1 MSYEY
6 DFLVY
11 IGRFQPLHL
20 GHQSVIDAAL
30 EKAHKVIV
38 LIGSANMPSTP
49 KNPFYYE
56 ERVEMVKKVY
66 PFETGTNRLITA
78 PLDDIMYD
86 DDRWLAQVQ
95 STLTNLI
102 LDEGNNGGIHLDG
115 MNDMK
120 IGIIGYEKD
129 DSSYYL
135 SLFPQWDKVGVPQ
148 WGTISATELRENFLQ
163 RAPILPHDLCDERV
177 VDWMKTYMLTD
188 QFRYLVEEREGL
200 QKNYFDK
207 WKDAPYPPH
216 FVTADAV
223 VTQAGHILLVTRAE
237 APGKG
242 LLALPGG
249 HIDARAGGAFENCLK
264 ELWEEARPK
273 DQHSKRGR
281 AMPENKIRGFYTGAE
296 RRFDQP
302 GRDPRG
308 FYSTTAFRF
317 VFPGGKLW
325 DVEGG
330 LSIDGETNDV
340 SKAAWYPIGS
350 LDSKM
355 MFSDHYFIIQQMLD
369 EKRGR

>member
-11 IGRFQPLHL
+11 IGRFQFEHL
-20 GHQSVIDAAL
+20 GHDSVINAAL
-30 EKAHKVIV
+30 EKARRVIV
-38 LIGSANMPSTP
+38 MQGSANMPITP
-49 KNPFYYE
+49 KNPLTFE
-56 ERVEMVKKVY
+56 QRKSIMENVY
-66 PFETGTNRLITA
+66 PFEAGTNRLIIE

-95 STLTNLI
+95 YRLTNI
-102 LDEGNNGGIHLDG
+102 IIEHGNSVPNNTIDVL
-115 MNDMK
+115 NDMK

-135 SLFPQWDKVGVPQ
+135 KMFPQWDKVDVPQ
-148 WGTISATELRENFLQ
+148 WGTVSATELRDQFLQ
-163 RAPILPHDLCDERV
+163 RAPVLPHDLCDEAV
-177 VDWMKTYMLTD
+177 IEWLKTFMLTD

-207 WKDAPYPPH
+207 WKDAPYTPH
-216 FVTADAV
+216 FATADAV

-237 APGKG
+237 SPGKG

-249 HIDARAGGAFENCLK
+249 HIDPRVGGAFENCCK
-264 ELWEEARPK
+264 ELWEEARPS
-273 DQHSKRGR
+273 DGHSRKGMPRGR
-281 AMPENKIRGFYTGAE
+281 IAGFYTGAE

-308 FYSTTAFRF
+308 FYTTTAFRF
-317 VFPGGKLW
+317 VFPGGELW
-325 DVEGG
+325 PVKGG
-330 LSIDGETNDV
+330 LAIEGETNDV
-340 SKAAWYPIGS
+340 SDAKWYPIGS
-350 LDSKM
+350 LNSRE
-355 MFSDHYFIIQQMLD
+355 MFGDHYFIIQQMLD